1 MIMYNFTVRPATLKD
16 VEAICKYNKT
26 HGRSALSLEDTEA
39 ALQEIISD
47 GTNKVLVA
55 IHSQHIAGY
64 VYAKEIISLTE
75 ARYIE
80 IVDFVVS
87 DYYRKIGAGK
97 ALVQAVR
104 QWAEQMISAKIVFS
118 AKVYDLERFKAFEED
133 NYIKDERSLVF
144 FRKL

>member
-1 MIMYNFTVRPATLKD
+1 MYNFNVRPATIKD

-64 VYAKEIISLTE
+64 VHAREIISLAE
-75 ARYIE
+75 PRYIE
-80 IVDFVVS
+80 IVDWGLS

-97 ALVQAVR
+97 ALAQAIK
-104 QWAEQMISAKIVFS
+104 QWAEQMIAAKIVFS
-118 AKVYDLERFKAFEED
+118 AKIYDLEKFKAFEED
-133 NYIKDERSLVF
+133 NYIKDERSLVY

>member
-1 MIMYNFTVRPATLKD
+1 MYNFTVRPATIND
-16 VEAICKYNKT
+16 AEAICKYNKT

-64 VYAKEIISLTE
+64 VYAREITSLTE
-75 ARYIE
+75 SRYIE
-80 IVDFVVS
+80 IVDWGLS
-87 DYYRKIGAGK
+87 NYYRKIGAGT
-97 ALVQAVR
+97 ALAQAIR
-104 QWAEQMISAKIVFS
+104 QWAEQMIAAKIVFS
-118 AKVYDLERFKAFEED
+118 AKIYDLEKFKAFEDE
-133 NYIKDERSLVF
+133 NYIKDEHSLVF

>member
-1 MIMYNFTVRPATLKD
+1 MYNFTVRPATLKD

-133 NYIKDERSLVF
+133 NYIKDEHSLVF

>member
-1 MIMYNFTVRPATLKD
+1 MYNFNVRPATIKD
-16 VEAICKYNKT
+16 AEAICKYNKT

-64 VYAKEIISLTE
+64 VHAREIISLAE
-75 ARYIE
+75 PRYIE
-80 IVDFVVS
+80 IVDWGLS

-97 ALVQAVR
+97 ALAQAIK
-104 QWAEQMISAKIVFS
+104 QWAEQMIAAKIVFS
-118 AKVYDLERFKAFEED
+118 AKIYDLEKFKAFEED
-133 NYIKDERSLVF
+133 NYIKDERSLVY

>member
-1 MIMYNFTVRPATLKD
+1 MYNFTVRPAIIKD
-16 VEAICKYNKT
+16 AEAIFKYNKT

-39 ALQEIISD
+39 ALREIISD

-64 VYAKEIISLTE
+64 VFAREVTSLTE
-75 ARYIE
+75 PRYIE
-80 IVDFVVS
+80 VIDFGLS
-87 DYYRKIGAGK
+87 NYYRKIGAGK
-97 ALVQAVR
+97 ALVQAIK
-104 QWAEQMISAKIVFS
+104 QWAEQMIAEKIVFS
-118 AKVYDLERFKAFEED
+118 AKVYDMEKYSAFEED

>member
-1 MIMYNFTVRPATLKD
+1 MYNFTVRPASIKD
-16 VEAICKYNKT
+16 AEAICKYNKT

-64 VYAKEIISLTE
+64 VYAREVTSLTE
-75 ARYIE
+75 PRYIE
-80 IVDFVVS
+80 IVDFGLS
-87 DYYRKIGAGK
+87 NYYRKIGAGT
-97 ALVQAVR
+97 ALVQAVK
-104 QWAEQMISAKIVFS
+104 QWAEQMIAAKIVFS
-118 AKVYDLERFKAFEED
+118 AKTYDLEKFKAFEED

>member
-1 MIMYNFTVRPATLKD
+1 MYNFTVRPATLKD
-16 VEAICKYNKT
+16 AEAICKYNKT

>member
-1 MIMYNFTVRPATLKD
+1 MYNFNVRPATIKD

-64 VYAKEIISLTE
+64 VHAREIISLAE
-75 ARYIE
+75 PRYIE
-80 IVDFVVS
+80 IVDWGLS

-97 ALVQAVR
+97 ALAQAIK
-104 QWAEQMISAKIVFS
+104 QWAEQMIAAKIVFS
-118 AKVYDLERFKAFEED
+118 AKIYDFEKFKAFEED
-133 NYIKDERSLVF
+133 NYIKDEHSLVYY
-144 FRKL
+144 RKL